1 MASVRESMSYTQ
13 TRSGINPPFK
23 KKKKKIVQMCFYV
36 EGRQFLKKKMLPGW
50 IVP

>member
-23 KKKKKIVQMCFYV
+23 KKKKKVQMCFYV

>member
-23 KKKKKIVQMCFYV
+23 KKKKKSSNVFLCRGKAI
-36 EGRQFLKKKMLPGW
+36 LKKKMLPGW